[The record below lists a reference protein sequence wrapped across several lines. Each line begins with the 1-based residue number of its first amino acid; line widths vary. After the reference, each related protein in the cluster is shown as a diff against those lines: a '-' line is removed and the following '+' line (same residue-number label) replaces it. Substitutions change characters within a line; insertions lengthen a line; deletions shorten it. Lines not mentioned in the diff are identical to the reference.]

1 MNGNGAGTTE
11 LDIAQRLIAYE
22 ARSGSETGARPA
34 ALRVCEKLRRPL
46 SKVAGVAGHRAL
58 LMRALFLARRE
69 TDALAAVRIT
79 EEGSLEGLA
88 CSATEPEGALLV
100 AELLGLLVTFRGED
114 HMLCMLNELWPKV
127 VGSDM
132 LSAHWISQH
141 TMSRDE
147 DRETISF

>member
-11 LDIAQRLIAYE
+11 LDIAERLIAYE
-22 ARSGSETGARPA
+22 ARSGNEADGCPA

-46 SKVAGVAGHRAL
+46 STIAGVAGHRAL

-79 EEGSLEGLA
+79 DDGSLEGLA
-88 CSATEPEGALLV
+88 CSATGPEGALLV

-114 HMLCMLNELWPKV
+114 QMLQTLNELWPKV
-127 VGSDM
+127 IGSEM
-132 LSAHWISQH
+132 LSAHCMARYA
-141 TMSRDE
+141 MSRE
-147 DRETISF
+147 KDRESVRV